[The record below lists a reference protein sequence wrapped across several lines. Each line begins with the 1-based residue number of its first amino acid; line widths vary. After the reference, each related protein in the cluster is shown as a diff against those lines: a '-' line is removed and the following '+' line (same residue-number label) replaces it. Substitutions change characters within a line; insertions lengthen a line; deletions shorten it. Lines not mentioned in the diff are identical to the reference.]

1 MGKGQGAPCKGWF
14 FTLNN
19 YDGEDV
25 KALLTFLQGRA
36 VKWAFQEEVG
46 EEGTPHLQEQL
57 VLKKKERW
65 SAFGLNPR
73 FHWEKTRHEQ
83 KAAAYCLKEETRKE
97 GGERWVKGYVVP
109 VPLKL
114 IEPTRQWQTELLA
127 ALKEDPDDRSIF
139 WYYEPVGKAGK
150 TQFTKWLMHNQNAV
164 LLCGK
169 RNDVFHGVM
178 KRHEETGGWPEVV
191 VYDVPR
197 TNLEYV
203 SYDALES
210 IKNGAFFSGKYEGGQ
225 ALFNSPHVVVFANE
239 APDRAK
245 MSEDRWRVR
254 LIKPDHSTME
264 G

>member
-1 MGKGQGAPCKGWF
+1 MGWF
-14 FTLNN
+14 FTFNN
-19 YDGEDV
+19 YEEGDV
-25 KALLTFLQGRA
+25 TALLAFLEARA
-36 VKWAFQEEVG
+36 AKWAFQEEVG
-46 EEGTPHLQEQL
+46 EEGTPHLQGQL

-65 SAFGLNPR
+65 SAFGLSPS

-83 KAAAYCLKEETRKE
+83 KAAAYCLKDETRKE
-97 GGERWVKGYVVP
+97 GGRRWVRGYAVP

-114 IEPTRQWQTELLA
+114 VEPTRPWQIELLDV
-127 ALKEDPDDRSIF
+127 LRGEPDDRTIH
-139 WYYEPVGKAGK
+139 WYYDHAGGAGK
-150 TQFTKWLMHNQNAV
+150 SQMTKWLMAKQDAV

-169 RNDVFHGVM
+169 RNDVFHGLM
-178 KRHEETGGWPEVV
+178 KRHEETGGWPTLV

-245 MSEDRWRVR
+245 MSADRWRVR